1 MNSAL
6 KLLAVP
12 LCVMVVA
19 GCGGS
24 GGSGGTGGTG
34 GTGGSGGASRT
45 ATATATASAGI
56 PGCAPECLSGGSDP
70 GSLPAGPYR
79 TSHFFNGQ
87 LTVTFTGRWES
98 HEDQPVEFSVA
109 PDGSWDLHRV
119 LFWSDLIPVGKDRQ
133 RAAGV
138 PGTASRL
145 VGWLRSRPNLQ
156 VSKPRSGTIGHGAL
170 PAEVVDIAI
179 SGKAVNEASD
189 CPVRACADFLTWP
202 NSGDN
207 VYGIAEPAVLRLY
220 LADVEYGGRSHLF
233 AIGIEGRDQA
243 DLKVF
248 LPEAEHLI
256 ASAHAPVSAARS

>member
-1 MNSAL
+1 MKSAL
-6 KLLAVP
+6 KLPLELRLVIPLSAV
-12 LCVMVVA
+12 LVA
-19 GCGGS
+19 GCSAS
-24 GGSGGTGGTG
+24 GDSGNPGA
-34 GTGGSGGASRT
+34 ASRT
-45 ATATATASAGI
+45 PTATASAGI

-70 GSLPAGPYR
+70 GSLPAGPHR

-109 PDGSWDLHRV
+109 PEGSWDLHRV
-119 LFWSDLIPVGKDRQ
+119 LFWSDLVPVGKDRK

-138 PGTASRL
+138 PSTAPKL
-145 VGWLRSRPNLQ
+145 VAWLRSRPNLR
-156 VSKPRSGTIGHGAL
+156 VSEPRSGTIGTDAL
-170 PAEVVDIAI
+170 PAQVVDIAV

-189 CPVRACADFLTWP
+189 CPARACADFLTWP

-220 LADVEYGGRSHLF
+220 LSDVGYGGRTHLF

-243 DLKVF
+243 DLKAF
-248 LPEAEHLI
+248 LPDAEKLI
-256 ASAHAPVSAARS
+256 AGADAPVSPTPS